1 MNLHGIVSP
10 IIAAVNPMI
19 TGAIRY
25 SEGYEM
31 GDGRKQVPKYSTPVD
46 AQIQVQPLSGRDV
59 AHLEA
64 QNIQGVQRSVY
75 MFGDTQGIVRSL
87 AKGGDL
93 LIFGGQTWLVTVV
106 FETWPDWCKV
116 GVTLQMDETP

>member
-10 IIAAVNPMI
+10 IISAVNPMI
-19 TGAIRY
+19 TGGILR
-25 SEGYEM
+25 SDGYEIGAGM
-31 GDGRKQVPKYSTPVD
+31 KQVPRYLEEEQVRM
-46 AQIQVQPLSGRDV
+46 QVQPLSGKDLF
-59 AHLEA
+59 HLEA

-75 MFGDTQGIVRSL
+75 MFGDTQGVVRPL

-93 LIFGGQTWLVTVV
+93 LTFFGEVWLVTVV

-116 GVTLQMDETP
+116 GVTLQMRPTP

>member
-19 TGAIRY
+19 DGTLRA
-25 SEGYEM
+25 SDGYEM
-31 GDGRKQVPKYSTPVD
+31 GPGRKQVPKYLAD
-46 AQIQVQPLSGRDV
+46 APARLQVQPLSGKDL
-59 AHLEA
+59 AHVESLG
-64 QNIQGVQRSVY
+64 IQAVQRSVY
-75 MFGDTQGIVRSL
+75 MFGDTQGVVRPL

-93 LIFGGQTWLVTVV
+93 LIFDGKTWLVTVV
-106 FETWPDWCKV
+106 FETWPGWCKV

>member
-1 MNLHGIVSP
+1 MNLHAIVSP

-19 TGAIRY
+19 TGQIRY
-25 SEGYEM
+25 SDGYDM
-31 GDGRKQVPKYSTPVD
+31 GPGRKQVPKYLPADDVRL
-46 AQIQVQPLSGRDV
+46 QVQPLSGRDV

-75 MFGDTQGIVRSL
+75 MFGDTQGVVRPL

-93 LIFGGQTWLVTVV
+93 LLFDGQTWLVTAV

>member
-19 TGAIRY
+19 GGALRA
-25 SEGYEM
+25 SDGYEM
-31 GDGRKQVPKYSTPVD
+31 GPGRKQVPKYRAV
-46 AQIQVQPLSGRDV
+46 AAARLQVQPLSGRDV

-75 MFGDTQGIVRSL
+75 MYGDTQGVVRPL

-93 LIFGGQTWLVTVV
+93 LLFDGQTWLVTVV

-116 GVTLQMDETP
+116 GVTLQLDETP

>member
-1 MNLHGIVSP
+1 MNLHGIAGP

-19 TGAIRY
+19 SVAIKY
-25 SEGYEM
+25 SDGYEL
-31 GDGRKQVPKYSTPVD
+31 GPGRKQVPKYRVVPDVQ
-46 AQIQVQPLSGRDV
+46 AQVQPLSAGDLRHV
-59 AHLEA
+59 EA

-75 MFGDTQGIVRSL
+75 LYGDIQGVVRP
-87 AKGGDL
+87 AEKGGDL

-116 GVTLQMDETP
+116 GVTLQLEASP

>member
-19 TGAIRY
+19 TGQVRY
-25 SEGYEM
+25 SDGYAM
-31 GDGRKQVPKYSTPVD
+31 GAGRKQVPKYLPAEDVRL
-46 AQIQVQPLSGRDV
+46 QVQPLSGRDV

-75 MFGDTQGIVRSL
+75 MFGDTQGVVRPL

-93 LIFGGQTWLVTVV
+93 LLFGGQTWLVTAV

>member
-1 MNLHGIVSP
+1 MNLHSIAGP

-19 TGAIRY
+19 AGKVRY
-25 SEGYEM
+25 SDGYEM
-31 GDGRKQVPKYSTPVD
+31 GPGRKQVPKYKPD
-46 AQIQVQPLSGRDV
+46 AAARLQVQPLSGKDL

-75 MFGDTQGIVRSL
+75 MHGDTQGVVRPL

-93 LIFGGQTWLVTVV
+93 LIFDGKTWLVTVV

-116 GVTLQMDETP
+116 GVTLQLDGTP

>member
-1 MNLHGIVSP
+1 MNLHGIASP
-10 IIAAVNPMI
+10 IIAAVNPLI
-19 TGAIRY
+19 DGTLRA
-25 SEGYEM
+25 SDGYGM
-31 GDGRKQVPKYSTPVD
+31 APGRKQEPKYKPDAPVRL
-46 AQIQVQPLSGRDV
+46 QVQPLSGKDLG
-59 AHLEA
+59 HLEA

-75 MFGDTQGIVRSL
+75 MHGDTQGVVRPL

-116 GVTLQMDETP
+116 GVTLQLDGAS

>member
-10 IIAAVNPMI
+10 IISAVNPMI
-19 TGAIRY
+19 TGQVRY
-25 SEGYEM
+25 SDGYEM
-31 GDGRKQVPKYSTPVD
+31 GPGRKQVPKYLAP
-46 AQIQVQPLSGRDV
+46 AQAKLQVQPLSGRDV

-75 MFGDTQGIVRSL
+75 MYGDTQGVVRPL

-93 LIFGGQTWLVTVV
+93 LLFDGQTWLVTAV

-116 GVTLQMDETP
+116 GVTLQLDETP